1 MENFSIK
8 GLNSNKMLLKEKG
21 ELISDEKEL
30 ASIMNKF
37 IINITKSLNLK
48 EDQGSPSVT
57 LEEILKKIIFHQSID
72 TIRKT

>member
-1 MENFSIK
+1 
-8 GLNSNKMLLKEKG
+8 MLLEEKG

-30 ASIMNKF
+30 ASITNKF

-57 LEEILKKIIFHQSID
+57 LEEILKKNYFSPEY
-72 TIRKT
+72 